1 MQALVRASAESKSN
15 FFPLYVSN
23 PTFAV
28 SRFSETEAIA
38 IITMLVSKY
47 RISIKEEP
55 TYANETF
62 EERKT
67 RILACTMELSL
78 TYGFQFR

>member
-1 MQALVRASAESKSN
+1 MHASAESKTN
-15 FFPLYVSN
+15 FFSLNISN
-23 PTFAV
+23 ATFAV

-47 RISIKEEP
+47 RISIKEEAR
-55 TYANETF
+55 YANETF